1 MPAHRCL
8 LPVHMLPAPL
18 RCSNQVHHASQ
29 TACQE
34 HREGRASSWPDEPS
48 TCTTLAVALRSACM
62 AACSDLNASFSLCC
76 NTLPLCTAASA
87 SFTAFIAA
95 FCLNVGSL
103 LLGLLSVEHN
113 AALVQGSRSSA
124 IRAAKM
130 KLCSALNGMPLTIEV
145 FLSFKLHDSHGGT
158 GGQAGG

>member
-8 LPVHMLPAPL
+8 LPVRMLPAPL

-48 TCTTLAVALRSACM
+48 KCATLPMALRSACI
-62 AACSDLNASFSLCC
+62 AACSDLNVSFSLCC
-76 NTLPLCTAASA
+76 NTLSLLHS
-87 SFTAFIAA
+87 
-95 FCLNVGSL
+95 LHRSL
-103 LLGLLSVEHN
+103 LLQCWLAAAWPASVDHN

-124 IRAAKM
+124 IQAAKM

-145 FLSFKLHDSHGGT
+145 FLSSKLHDSHCGT